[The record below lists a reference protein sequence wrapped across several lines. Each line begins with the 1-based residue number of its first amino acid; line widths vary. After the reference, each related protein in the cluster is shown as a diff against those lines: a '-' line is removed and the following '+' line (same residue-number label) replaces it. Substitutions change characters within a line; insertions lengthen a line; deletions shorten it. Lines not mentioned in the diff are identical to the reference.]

1 MVVVRGVNIYPSAVE
16 EVLRAEGIAEYRVD
30 VRIERALTELHI
42 SVEAQAS
49 AIPRIESAL
58 TNAFSQCAS
67 GVESVEIG
75 SLPRFEAKAK
85 SWIRYDRSTDESRIS

>member
-42 SVEAQAS
+42 SVEANERH
-49 AIPRIESAL
+49 PPHLESAL
-58 TNAFSQCAS
+58 TNAFSLRIRVA
-67 GVESVEIG
+67 SVEIG
-75 SLPRFEAKAK
+75 SLPRFEAKARR
-85 SWIRYDRSTDESRIS
+85 WIRYDRSTDESRIS